1 MLVKESLELSREPAL
16 GVCPMQTERLDRQC
30 DGQYRGYPRCP
41 PPRKVTRRT
50 RKSVAFMNM
59 DNCPR
64 WGAKNVQFFV
74 MSCRRRT
81 IAGLVFLLIGHSR

>member
-1 MLVKESLELSREPAL
+1 MQHSEWIANAMVNIAFQALPAL
-16 GVCPMQTERLDRQC
+16 TAFLP
-30 DGQYRGYPRCP
+30 YP
-41 PPRKVTRRT
+41 PPRKAARRT

-59 DNCPR
+59 DNGPR

-74 MSCRRRT
+74 VSRRRRT